1 MVLHRGETP
10 VHRSIASRRKFER
23 VGRVLSRMRRVMQV
37 LVALLLILL
46 AGCSRSQPE
55 PPMAASFASVAAAP
69 AAGAPAAD
77 RSGAASTPERKLV
90 RSAEI
95 QLEVESHAQARAQI
109 EAALQRAGGYIAD
122 ARVDHAD
129 GAVVYAQLSLRVP
142 ASALDAFL
150 AELTA
155 LGSVQ
160 SEQLHSNDITDV
172 YFDTAARLTSA
183 RKLEERLLQF
193 AGDRTS
199 DVKGLLEVE
208 RELGRVREEIETLQA
223 RVTGYDRSVA
233 YSAVSLTLTSRDR
246 VSMAGPL
253 GLSDRLRHAFAD
265 SVHALGAAGRGL
277 LVMLAFLAPW
287 LPVIGVAFFVVLR
300 LTRRSKLAPR
310 P

>member
-1 MVLHRGETP
+1 
-10 VHRSIASRRKFER
+10 
-23 VGRVLSRMRRVMQV
+23 MRRIVQLRVALV
-37 LVALLLILL
+37 LVLL
-46 AGCSRSQPE
+46 AGCSRSEPE
-55 PPMAASFASVAAAP
+55 PPLAASFATVASAP
-69 AAGAPAAD
+69 GAGAPADERPSKPA
-77 RSGAASTPERKLV
+77 ERKLV

-95 QLEVESHAQARAQI
+95 QLEVASHAEARARI
-109 EAALQRAGGYIAD
+109 DAALQRAGGYIAD

-129 GAVVYAQLSLRVP
+129 GSVVFAQLSLRVP

-155 LGSVQ
+155 LRTVQ

-172 YFDTAARLTSA
+172 YFDTAARLTNA
-183 RKLEERLLQF
+183 HKLEERLLQF

-208 RELGRVREEIETLQA
+208 RELSRVREEIETLQA
-223 RVTGYDRSVA
+223 RVTGYDRSVTF
-233 YSAVSLTLTSRDR
+233 SAVSLTLTSGDR

-265 SVHALGAAGRGL
+265 SCHALGAAGRGV
-277 LVMLAFLAPW
+277 LVVLAFLAPW

-310 P
+310 Q